1 MYSQLVAPTTQLL
14 VTEFGTGQIWNEAA
28 VAEIGETVVLNMASV
43 ATVKE
48 AIDFF
53 IVLSGLRTQ
62 LIHTKYALKRS
73 DHSTGHHT
81 CQILWVVISL
91 FLPVRS
97 QAVRSTIMRKIR
109 SVAQM
114 VARVVRDDEVAG
126 SSPVTPTLSQLNG
139 IQIRGGGGAE

>member
-1 MYSQLVAPTTQLL
+1 M
-14 VTEFGTGQIWNEAA
+14 
-28 VAEIGETVVLNMASV
+28 AEIGETVALNMASV

-62 LIHTKYALKRS
+62 LIHTKYALKLRH
-73 DHSTGHHT
+73 DTTGACS
-81 CQILWVVISL
+81 CQLLWVPL
-91 FLPVRS
+91 AKFLPAFS

-139 IQIRGGGGAE
+139 IQIRGGSGTE